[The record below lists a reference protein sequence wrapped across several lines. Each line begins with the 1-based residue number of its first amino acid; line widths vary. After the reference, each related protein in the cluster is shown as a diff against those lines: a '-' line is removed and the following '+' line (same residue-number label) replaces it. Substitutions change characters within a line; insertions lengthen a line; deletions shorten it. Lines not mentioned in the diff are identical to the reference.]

1 MDSWVSR
8 ATRLARYPVA
18 MLGPSHPDT
27 LYLYTLY
34 LSICLSVYLSTSV
47 YLSIYLSVYLPICL
61 SICLS
66 VDNTY
71 IYLSTYRSIDLQAQ
85 GGDRLARGFRQGRPA
100 QPHAPRP
107 VRQPGRPL
115 PDDRRRRRQQAGPRA
130 AGG

>member
-1 MDSWVSR
+1 
-8 ATRLARYPVA
+8 

-34 LSICLSVYLSTSV
+34 LSIYLSVYLYLSAYLSV
-47 YLSIYLSVYLPICL
+47 YLSIYLS
-61 SICLS
+61 
-66 VDNTY
+66 